1 MLHLASL
8 VSMKLVLMFYKVNF
22 RFIITDVGIFFGI
35 VIKISYLLILN
46 LHVEVNEA
54 VCSDSVGM
62 HQPKIP
68 DKEEELQELWH
79 GDSQPL

>member
-1 MLHLASL
+1 M
-8 VSMKLVLMFYKVNF
+8 
-22 RFIITDVGIFFGI
+22 TDVGAFLFVCFFRI
-35 VIKISYLLILN
+35 VIKISYLLVLN

-62 HQPKIP
+62 HQPEIP

>member
-8 VSMKLVLMFYKVNF
+8 ASFDISEGKLQVYDDS
-22 RFIITDVGIFFGI
+22 TGI
-35 VIKISYLLILN
+35 KMSYSLILN

-62 HQPKIP
+62 HQPEIP

>member
-1 MLHLASL
+1 
-8 VSMKLVLMFYKVNF
+8 MKLALIFDKVNF
-22 RFIITDVGIFFGI
+22 RFIMTDVGGFFLRI
-35 VIKISYLLILN
+35 VIKISYLLVLN

-62 HQPKIP
+62 HQPEIP